1 MQTSTIYTNY
11 SYTTSVQV
19 TSLSS
24 INQINEKII
33 WTWNWEAID
42 ARNTQK
48 SKLNTFKLIKFI
60 NLLTVVVTW
69 FASLPHYLLLVLV
82 LQLSHTCIISWK
94 KYKLGYVNPCQK
106 NHRQKNYKHVQQQRS
121 SHWSLYTG
129 ISSTRA
135 SLCSAV
141 WKTHHQL
148 TIY

>member
-1 MQTSTIYTNY
+1 MQTSTIYKNY

-24 INQINEKII
+24 INQINNEKII
-33 WTWNWEAID
+33 WAWNWEAID

-60 NLLTVVVTW
+60 NLVTVVVTW

-82 LQLSHTCIISWK
+82 LPLSHTCIISWK
-94 KYKLGYVNPCQK
+94 KYKLGYVNPW
-106 NHRQKNYKHVQQQRS
+106 QKNYKHVQQHRS
-121 SHWSLYTG
+121 FHWLVYTG
-129 ISSTRA
+129 MSSTRA

-141 WKTHHQL
+141 WKTHYHL